1 MGEALKR
8 AAGEEQPLRLQMA
21 QAWWTEGGDRV
32 VRQEVQMGEGETE
45 MATFNLGEADSIDIS
60 LSSVDR
66 RF

>member
-1 MGEALKR
+1 
-8 AAGEEQPLRLQMA
+8 MA

-32 VRQEVQMGEGETE
+32 VRQETQMGEGETE
-45 MATFNLGEADSIDIS
+45 MATFNLGEAGSIDIS